1 MPEVQAKCTT
11 FRGQAAMSQPIAETL
26 HIQVNGESRQTRVG
40 TTVAELLQ
48 ELDIRPDRVAVE
60 LNLQILDRQEFDRRA
75 LHEGDRVEV
84 ISFIGG
90 GTDVWC
96 DAGVLHE

>member
-1 MPEVQAKCTT
+1 MN
-11 FRGQAAMSQPIAETL
+11 QPIAGTL
-26 HIQVNGESRQTRVG
+26 HIQVNGEPRETRVG

-75 LHEGDRVEV
+75 FNDGDRIEV

-90 GTDVWC
+90 GTDGSY
-96 DAGVLHE
+96 DSGVIYGE

>member
-1 MPEVQAKCTT
+1 MN
-11 FRGQAAMSQPIAETL
+11 QPIAGTL
-26 HIQVNGESRQTRVG
+26 HIQVNGEPREARVG

-75 LHEGDRVEV
+75 FNDGDRVEV

-90 GTDVWC
+90 GTDGSYGS
-96 DAGVLHE
+96 GVIYGE

>member
-1 MPEVQAKCTT
+1 MFC
-11 FRGQAAMSQPIAETL
+11 GQTEMSQPIAGTL
-26 HIQVNGESRQTRVG
+26 HIQVNGEPREMRVG

-75 LHEGDRVEV
+75 FNDGDRVEV

-90 GTDVWC
+90 GTDGSY
-96 DAGVLHE
+96 DSGVIYGE

>member
-1 MPEVQAKCTT
+1 MN
-11 FRGQAAMSQPIAETL
+11 QPIAGTL
-26 HIQVNGESRQTRVG
+26 HIQVNGEPRETRAG

-75 LHEGDRVEV
+75 FNDGDRVEV

-90 GTDVWC
+90 GTNGSYC
-96 DAGVLHE
+96 SGVIYGE

>member
-1 MPEVQAKCTT
+1 MNQCHNDTMNQ
-11 FRGQAAMSQPIAETL
+11 FLQ
-26 HIQVNGESRQTRVG
+26 IQVNGETRKTRAG
-40 TTVAELLQ
+40 TTVTELLH

-75 LHEGDRVEV
+75 LNDGDRVEV

-90 GTDVWC
+90 G
-96 DAGVLHE
+96 A